1 VDAVSVTAALGFSA
15 TGVAAGIK
23 PDALD
28 VALIV
33 ADEPVPT
40 AGVFTLNQAAA
51 APVILDRES
60 LGRSVLKRG
69 IVINSGCANAATGD
83 QGIANGLAMAG
94 MLADQIGCEAGD
106 VLVSS
111 TGTIGPQLPMDLVLP
126 GIRSA
131 AARLST
137 SEESAALAAMA
148 ILTTDS
154 VMKQSVV
161 HGDGWVVGGM
171 SKGSG
176 MVRPNMA
183 TMLAFITTD
192 ALVGPPALNDVLRSA
207 VDVSFN
213 SLNIDGCESTND
225 SVIVMASGAS
235 GVVPDNEQFAS
246 VMEEVCRDLAL
257 QMAADAEGASR
268 VVTIDVNGAADD
280 VDARALGRTVAD
292 SALVRSSFYGGDVNW
307 GRILGALGT
316 SAADIDPGGI
326 TVGYGGV
333 TVFEG
338 GVEAGF
344 DEPALLAMIEA
355 GDFSISIDLG
365 DGDGRARVLT
375 TDLTPEYVAF
385 NGERS

>member
-1 VDAVSVTAALGFSA
+1 MSVTAAIGFSA
-15 TGVAAGIK
+15 AGVAAGIK

-28 VALIV
+28 VAVIV
-33 ADEPVPT
+33 ADAPSPT

-51 APVILDRES
+51 APVVLDRES
-60 LGRSVLKRG
+60 LGRSALKRG

-83 QGIANGLAMAG
+83 QGIANGVAMAG
-94 MLADQIGCEAGD
+94 TLADQIGCERGD

-131 AARLST
+131 ASRRSPT
-137 SEESAALAAMA
+137 EESATLAARA

-154 VMKQSVV
+154 VVKQSVV
-161 HGDGWVVGGM
+161 RSNGWVVGGM

-183 TMLAFITTD
+183 TMLAFLTTD
-192 ALVGPPALNDVLRSA
+192 ALVEPTVLNDILRAA
-207 VDVSFN
+207 VEVSFN

-225 SVIVMASGAS
+225 SVIAMASGAS
-235 GVVPDNEQFAS
+235 HIVPDHDEFAAA
-246 VMEEVCRDLAL
+246 MEEVCRDLAL
-257 QMAADAEGASR
+257 QMAADAEGTSR
-268 VVTIDVNGAADD
+268 VVTINLTGGADD
-280 VDARALGRTVAD
+280 ADSRALGRTVAD

-316 SAADIDPGGI
+316 SAIDIDPGRI
-326 TVGYGGV
+326 TVEYEGV
-333 TVFEG
+333 VVFERG
-338 GVEAGF
+338 MGAGF
-344 DEPALLAMIEA
+344 DEAALLETIET
-355 GDFSISIDLG
+355 GDFSITIDMG
-365 DGDGRARVLT
+365 SGDGRARVVT

>member
-1 VDAVSVTAALGFSA
+1 VDAVSVTAAIGFSA
-15 TGVAAGIK
+15 SGVAAGIK

-60 LGRSVLKRG
+60 LGRSALKRG
-69 IVINSGCANAATGD
+69 IVINSGCANAATGN
-83 QGIANGLAMAG
+83 QGISNGLAMAG
-94 MLADQIGCEAGD
+94 TLADQIGCEAGD

-131 AARLST
+131 ASRLST
-137 SEESAALAAMA
+137 SEESAALAATA

-154 VMKQSVV
+154 VVKQSAVR
-161 HGDGWVVGGM
+161 GDGWVVGGM

-192 ALVGPPALNDVLRSA
+192 ALVEPTLLSDVLRSA

-235 GVVPDNEQFAS
+235 RVVPDNEQFAS

-268 VVTIDVNGAADD
+268 VVTIEVSGAVDD
-280 VDARALGRTVAD
+280 ADARALGRTVAD

-307 GRILGALGT
+307 GRILGALGA
-316 SAADIDPGGI
+316 SVIDIDPGGI
-326 TVGYGGV
+326 TVRYEGV

-338 GVEAGF
+338 GTGAGF
-344 DEPALLAMIEA
+344 DEPDLLEKIEA
-355 GDFSISIDLG
+355 GDFSIAIDLG
-365 DGDGRARVLT
+365 DGHGRASVVT

>member
-1 VDAVSVTAALGFSA
+1 MSVTAARGFSA
-15 TGVAAGIK
+15 AGAAAGIK

-28 VALIV
+28 IAVIV

-51 APVILDRES
+51 APVVLDRES
-60 LGRSVLKRG
+60 LEHSALKRG
-69 IVINSGCANAATGD
+69 IVVNSGCANAATGA
-83 QGIANGLAMAG
+83 QGITNSLAMARA
-94 MLADQIGCEAGD
+94 LADQIGCESSD

-111 TGTIGPQLPMDLVLP
+111 TGTIGPQLPMDLVLA

-131 AARLST
+131 ASRISPT
-137 SEESAALAAMA
+137 EESGEHAATA

-154 VMKQSVV
+154 VAKQSVAC
-161 HGDGWVVGGM
+161 GDEWVVGGM

-192 ALVGPPALNDVLRSA
+192 ALVEPSVLNDALCSA

-225 SVIVMASGAS
+225 SVIAMASGAS
-235 GVVPDNEQFAS
+235 GIIPDSDRFAS
-246 VMEEVCRDLAL
+246 VLEEVCRDLAF

-268 VVTIDVNGAADD
+268 VITIDVTGGADDGAA
-280 VDARALGRTVAD
+280 RSLGRTVAD

-316 SAADIDPGGI
+316 SAIGIDPGRI
-326 TVGYGGV
+326 TVGYEAV

-338 GVEAGF
+338 GMQASF
-344 DEPALLAMIEA
+344 DETALLDAIEA
-355 GDFSISIDLG
+355 GDFSITIDLG
-365 DGDGRARVLT
+365 DGGGRARVVT

-385 NGERS
+385 NGDRS

>member
-1 VDAVSVTAALGFSA
+1 MSVTAAVGFSA
-15 TGVAAGIK
+15 SGVAAGIK

-28 VALIV
+28 IAVIV

-51 APVILDRES
+51 APVVLDRES
-60 LGRSVLKRG
+60 LGRSALKRG

-83 QGIANGLAMAG
+83 QGIANSLAMAG
-94 MLADQIGCEAGD
+94 TLADQIGCEPGD

-126 GIRSA
+126 GIRFA
-131 AARLST
+131 ASRIST
-137 SEESAALAAMA
+137 TEESAVLAARA

-154 VMKQSVV
+154 VIKQSVAG
-161 HGDGWVVGGM
+161 GDNWVVGGM

-192 ALVGPPALNDVLRSA
+192 ALVEPTVLNDVLRSA

-235 GVVPDNEQFAS
+235 RIVPDHDQFAS

-268 VVTIDVNGAADD
+268 VVTIDVNGASDD
-280 VDARALGRTVAD
+280 GSARALGRTVTD

-316 SAADIDPGGI
+316 SVIDIDPARI
-326 TVGYGGV
+326 TVGYEGV
-333 TVFEG
+333 TVFEEG
-338 GVEAGF
+338 MVAAF
-344 DEPALLAMIEA
+344 DEPDLLETIEA
-355 GDFSISIDLG
+355 GDFSITIDLG
-365 DGDGRARVLT
+365 DGDGRAIVVT

>member
-1 VDAVSVTAALGFSA
+1 MSVTAAIGFSA
-15 TGVAAGIK
+15 AGVAAGIK

-28 VALIV
+28 IAVIV
-33 ADEPVPT
+33 ADAPSPT
-40 AGVFTLNQAAA
+40 AGVFTRNQAAA
-51 APVILDRES
+51 APVVLDRES
-60 LGRSVLKRG
+60 LGHSALKRG

-83 QGIANGLAMAG
+83 QGIANGLAMAET
-94 MLADQIGCEAGD
+94 LADQIGCEPGD

-126 GIRSA
+126 GIKFA
-131 AARLST
+131 ASQLSPT
-137 SEESAALAAMA
+137 EESAALAARA

-154 VMKQSVV
+154 VVKQSVV
-161 HGDGWVVGGM
+161 QGNGWVVGGM

-183 TMLAFITTD
+183 TMLAFLTTD
-192 ALVGPPALNDVLRSA
+192 ALVEPTVLNDVLRAA
-207 VDVSFN
+207 VEVSFN

-225 SVIVMASGAS
+225 SVIAMASGAS
-235 GVVPDNEQFAS
+235 RIVPDHDEFAAA
-246 VMEEVCRDLAL
+246 MEEVCRDLAL

-268 VVTIDVNGAADD
+268 VVTINLTGGADD
-280 VDARALGRTVAD
+280 ADSRALGRTVAD

-316 SAADIDPGGI
+316 SAIDIDPGRI
-326 TVGYGGV
+326 TVEYEGV
-333 TVFEG
+333 VVFERG
-338 GVEAGF
+338 MSAGF
-344 DEPALLAMIEA
+344 DEAALLATIET
-355 GDFSISIDLG
+355 GDFSITIDLG
-365 DGDGRARVLT
+365 SGDGRARVVT

>member
-1 VDAVSVTAALGFSA
+1 VDAVSVTAAVGFSA
-15 TGVAAGIK
+15 SGVAAGIK

-28 VALIV
+28 IAVIV

-51 APVILDRES
+51 APVVLDRES
-60 LGRSVLKRG
+60 LGRSALKRG

-83 QGIANGLAMAG
+83 QGIANSLAMAG
-94 MLADQIGCEAGD
+94 TLADQIGCEPGD

-126 GIRSA
+126 GIRFA
-131 AARLST
+131 ASRIST
-137 SEESAALAAMA
+137 TEESAVLAARA

-154 VMKQSVV
+154 VIKQSVAG
-161 HGDGWVVGGM
+161 GDNWVVGGM

-192 ALVGPPALNDVLRSA
+192 ALVEPTVLNDVLRSA

-235 GVVPDNEQFAS
+235 RIVPDHDQFAS

-268 VVTIDVNGAADD
+268 VVTIDVNGASDD
-280 VDARALGRTVAD
+280 GSARALGRTVTD

-316 SAADIDPGGI
+316 SVIDIDPARI
-326 TVGYGGV
+326 TVGYEGV
-333 TVFEG
+333 TVFEEG
-338 GVEAGF
+338 MVAAF
-344 DEPALLAMIEA
+344 DEPDLLETIEA
-355 GDFSISIDLG
+355 GDFSITIDLG
-365 DGDGRARVLT
+365 DGDGRAIVVT

>member
-1 VDAVSVTAALGFSA
+1 MDAVSVTAAIGFSA
-15 TGVAAGIK
+15 SGVAAGIK

-40 AGVFTLNQAAA
+40 AGVFTQNQAAA

-83 QGIANGLAMAG
+83 QGISNGMAMVG
-94 MLADQIGCEAGD
+94 TLADHIGCEARD

-131 AARLST
+131 ASRLST
-137 SEESAALAAMA
+137 SEESAALAARA

-154 VMKQSVV
+154 VIKQSVV
-161 HGDGWVVGGM
+161 RGDGWVVGGM
-171 SKGSG
+171 AKGSG
-176 MVRPNMA
+176 MIRPNMA

-192 ALVGPPALNDVLRSA
+192 ALVAPTLLGNVLRTA

-235 GVVPDNEQFAS
+235 RVVPDNEQFAS
-246 VMEEVCRDLAL
+246 AMEEVCRDLAL

-268 VVTIDVNGAADD
+268 VVTIYVNGAVDD
-280 VDARALGRTVAD
+280 SDARALGRTVAD

-307 GRILGALGT
+307 GRILGALGA
-316 SAADIDPGGI
+316 SVIDIDPGGI
-326 TVGYGGV
+326 TVGYEGV

-338 GVEAGF
+338 GMVAGF
-344 DEPALLAMIEA
+344 DEPALLETIEA
-355 GDFSISIDLG
+355 GDFSIVIDLG
-365 DGDGRARVLT
+365 DGDGRASVVT